1 MLKSYPAAIEA
12 AWAVIETPTPFLS
25 LDDEDFIMKRHPLPP
40 GARAVAA
47 FLGTVVLAVLAAV
60 TVLMPDVAV
69 QSVDSMLHLPAG
81 LDEILSRGFVS
92 H

>member
-1 MLKSYPAAIEA
+1 
-12 AWAVIETPTPFLS
+12 
-25 LDDEDFIMKRHPLPP
+25 MKRHPLPP
-40 GARAVAA
+40 GTRAVAA

-81 LDEILSRGFVS
+81 LDEILSSGFVS